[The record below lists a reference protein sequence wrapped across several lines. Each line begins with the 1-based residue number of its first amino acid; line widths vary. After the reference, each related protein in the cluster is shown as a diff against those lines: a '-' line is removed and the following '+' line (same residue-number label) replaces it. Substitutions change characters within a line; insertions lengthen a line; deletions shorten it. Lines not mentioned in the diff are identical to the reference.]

1 MKKAFYSFIY
11 YRLLGWKTNVT
22 VPDYDKCVICAAPHT
37 SNWDLFIGKLFY
49 GAIGRKTSFMMKKEW
64 FFFPLGL
71 IFKAVGGIP
80 VNRGRKS
87 SLVDQMTEKFANSKH
102 FHLAIT
108 PEGTRKA
115 NPNWKKGFYYIALKA
130 QVPIMLIGIDYP
142 SKTISST
149 KAVMPTGDIEKDN
162 AALDAYFL
170 SLPNAGSFRRV
181 YVNCDNNLLNLRRN
195 GESWQVVLIDEEMKK
210 RMFEDAE

>member
-1 MKKAFYSFIY
+1 MKKSLYSFIY
-11 YRLLGWKTNVT
+11 YRLLGWKANVT
-22 VPDYDKCVICAAPHT
+22 VPGYDKCVICAAPHT

-80 VNRGRKS
+80 VDRGRNT
-87 SLVDQMTEKFANSKH
+87 SLVDQMSRRFAQSER

-130 QVPIMLIGIDYP
+130 GVPIVLIGIDYP
-142 SKTISST
+142 TKTISAT
-149 KAVMPTGDIEKDN
+149 KVIHPTGDIGKDMQEIKQ
-162 AALDAYFL
+162 YFKDFQ
-170 SLPNAGSFRRV
+170 G
-181 YVNCDNNLLNLRRN
+181 
-195 GESWQVVLIDEEMKK
+195 KK
-210 RMFEDAE
+210 PENFAI

>member
-1 MKKAFYSFIY
+1 MKQKIYSFIY
-11 YRLLGWKTNVT
+11 YKLLGWKSNVT
-22 VPDYDKCVICAAPHT
+22 IENYDKCVICAAPHT

-80 VNRGRKS
+80 VNRGRHT
-87 SLVDQMTEKFANSKH
+87 SLVDQMANHIAQCKQ

-115 NPNWKKGFYYIALKA
+115 NPNWKKGFYYIAQKA
-130 QVPIMLIGIDYP
+130 NIPIVIIGIDYEKKLIVCEKELMP
-142 SKTISST
+142 S
-149 KAVMPTGDIEKDN
+149 GDIDKD
-162 AALDAYFL
+162 LREIKLYMKDFKGKIPEYF
-170 SLPNAGSFRRV
+170 SIGDVS
-181 YVNCDNNLLNLRRN
+181 
-195 GESWQVVLIDEEMKK
+195 
-210 RMFEDAE
+210 